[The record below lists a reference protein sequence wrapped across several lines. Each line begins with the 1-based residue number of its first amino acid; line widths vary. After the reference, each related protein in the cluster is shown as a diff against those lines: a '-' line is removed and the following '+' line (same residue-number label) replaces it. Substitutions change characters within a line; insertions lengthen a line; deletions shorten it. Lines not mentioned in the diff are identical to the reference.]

1 MIQVN
6 ELTKLYDN
14 HLAVDGLSFQLQSG
28 QICGLIGP
36 NGAGK
41 TTTMRCIAGLIPAT
55 KGEMQV
61 AGCSVSADAL
71 KLKQRLAYVPDDPP
85 LFDDLTVGQHLTLIG
100 QLYQVDAYRAK
111 ANELLAQF
119 DLTSKVNAGATT
131 LSRGM
136 RQKLAVCCAYLF
148 DPQVLLLDEP
158 LTGLDPPGI
167 RSLLSS
173 VQDRAASGATVII
186 SSHLLAMIDDV
197 VTHLLVM
204 QEGQLHYFGA
214 AADLRA
220 QYPAAKTLEEAYF
233 AATTSGA
240 AFKEQTQPGQHTVE
254 QTVLDQVSDIAA
266 IPSAIDSPACAS
278 LPWGDSLHEAA
289 L

>member
-1 MIQVN
+1 MGSKGLLAFTFLHFEVKPTLLQ
-6 ELTKLYDN
+6 
-14 HLAVDGLSFQLQSG
+14 LAVNSLVEAIEFG
-28 QICGLIGP
+28 
-36 NGAGK
+36 
-41 TTTMRCIAGLIPAT
+41 
-55 KGEMQV
+55 
-61 AGCSVSADAL
+61 
-71 KLKQRLAYVPDDPP
+71 
-85 LFDDLTVGQHLTLIG
+85 
-100 QLYQVDAYRAK
+100 RA
-111 ANELLAQF
+111 
-119 DLTSKVNAGATT
+119 VRNA
-131 LSRGM
+131 
-136 RQKLAVCCAYLF
+136 
-148 DPQVLLLDEP
+148 
-158 LTGLDPPGI
+158 
-167 RSLLSS
+167 LLSS